1 MIRTISRDTEGVV
14 FMLWGKKAHEKAM
27 LIDKAKH
34 SVLCNVH
41 PSPLA
46 GTGFRSIK
54 DFSKA
59 NQFLV
64 SKGKNPIDWQL

>member
-14 FMLWGKKAHEKAM
+14 FMLWGKKAHEKAN
-27 LIDKAKH
+27 LVDSAKH
-34 SVLCNVH
+34 KILQNVH

-46 GTGFRSIK
+46 GQGFKTIT

-59 NQFLV
+59 NQFLMD
-64 SKGKNPIDWQL
+64 KGKKPIDW